1 MVFEPGLQ
9 GEQET
14 ITKAESCNEA
24 AQDKMG
30 SEDSSSIKRSQR
42 LCIRITGK

>member
-1 MVFEPGLQ
+1 MVSEPGLQ

-14 ITKAESCNEA
+14 ITKAESNEA
-24 AQDKMG
+24 AQDKMV
-30 SEDSSSIKRSQR
+30 SEDSSSIKKGQR